1 MKKFF
6 SIVALGLL
14 WSTYAYAVKFEKCY
28 DVKFDVRVWPKEL
41 RTIYLDG
48 RKNIES
54 VNGKTK
60 NDYILEYFL
69 NYNKPYDESLFNE
82 GSFETEQYILFIKN
96 KVIQFTRVITDE
108 AWIRGKKTWD
118 EWGVG
123 KITQINYPI
132 IHFTENYIEAGSSG
146 AGYVKLN
153 LKKNMVISSPKSNY
167 SQTLSLSHCK
177 TDSSNKDKGTFKN
190 ILGSVLGK

>member
-1 MKKFF
+1 MKKLFA
-6 SIVALGLL
+6 IVALSLL

-28 DVKFDVRVWPKEL
+28 DVPFDGYMPKEL
-41 RTIYLDG
+41 GFIYLDG

-54 VNGKTK
+54 VDGKTK

-69 NYNKPYDESLFNE
+69 KYNKPYDESLFDE
-82 GSFETEQYILFIKN
+82 GDFETEQYVLFVKN

-108 AWIRGKKTWD
+108 AWIRSKKTWD

-132 IHFTENYIEAGSSG
+132 IHFTENYIRFCSK
-146 AGYVKLN
+146 YFK
-153 LKKNMVISSPKSNY
+153 SPA
-167 SQTLSLSHCK
+167 
-177 TDSSNKDKGTFKN
+177 
-190 ILGSVLGK
+190 I

>member
-1 MKKFF
+1 M
-6 SIVALGLL
+6 IVFLGLL
-14 WSTYAYAVKFEKCY
+14 WSTNVYAVKFEKCY
-28 DVKFDVRVWPKEL
+28 DVPFDVRKMPKEL
-41 RTIYLDG
+41 GTIYLDG

-54 VNGKTK
+54 VDGKTV

-69 NYNKPYDESLFNE
+69 KYNKLYDESLFDKQN
-82 GSFETEQYILFIKN
+82 FETDQYVLFVKN
-96 KVIQFTRVITDE
+96 KVIQLTRIFTDE

-118 EWGVG
+118 KYGLG

>member
-1 MKKFF
+1 MKKLFA
-6 SIVALGLL
+6 IVALGLL

-28 DVKFDVRVWPKEL
+28 EVPFDGYLPKEL
-41 RTIYLDG
+41 TTIYLDG
-48 RKNIES
+48 RKNIET
-54 VNGKTK
+54 VDGKTT

-69 NYNKPYDESLFNE
+69 KYNKPYDKNLFEKGN
-82 GSFETEQYILFIKN
+82 FETEQYVLFVKN

-108 AWIRGKKTWD
+108 AWIRSKKTWD
-118 EWGVG
+118 KFGIG

-132 IHFTENYIEAGSSG
+132 IHFTENYIEAGNSR

-177 TDSSNKDKGTFKN
+177 TNSSNKNKGTFKS
-190 ILGSVLGK
+190 ILGNVIGK